1 MSLKFTTLVHQ
12 SLVNQCLHVA
22 YVLCPMSICAS
33 RPWPCHRNIPYMKP
47 EKNSRRDAWT
57 LHRGAGATVPNAPG
71 AAPTPNPSKNAG
83 EKAIESEIM
92 GDTLLS
98 NEHLFKKNDLVRMT
112 RNVTIMSHVY
122 FLANVLD
129 LFLPYN
135 HIFRGKSWGNEMK
148 WEDVLWVPCLQ
159 QLLFSLLCP
168 LSLLCDAL
176 AAAGHLRSC
185 SPTGLQQWS
194 FRIGNVLK
202 TMP

>member
-1 MSLKFTTLVHQ
+1 MLNYQRVCPVSH
-12 SLVNQCLHVA
+12 VNLRIA
-22 YVLCPMSICAS
+22 EK
-33 RPWPCHRNIPYMKP
+33 WPCHLNIPRGFTVFKH
-47 EKNSRRDAWT
+47 RRDAWT

-71 AAPTPNPSKNAG
+71 AAPTPNQLVQKCWRLGHWIWNQ
-83 EKAIESEIM
+83 

-98 NEHLFKKNDLVRMT
+98 SEHLKKNDLVRMT

-122 FLANVLD
+122 FYVLANVLD

-135 HIFRGKSWGNEMK
+135 HIFRGKPWGNEMK

-185 SPTGLQQWS
+185 CPTGLQQWS

>member
-1 MSLKFTTLVHQ
+1 MSLQFTTLVHQ

-33 RPWPCHRNIPYMKP
+33 RQWPRRMDLT
-47 EKNSRRDAWT
+47 SRRWCHSAKRTW
-57 LHRGAGATVPNAPG
+57 RGAH
-71 AAPTPNPSKNAG
+71 SKSVGPKMLENRPLNL
-83 EKAIESEIM
+83 KSWWY
-92 GDTLLS
+92 TFVKRTS
-98 NEHLFKKNDLVRMT
+98 KKNDLVRMT

-122 FLANVLD
+122 FYVLANVLD
-129 LFLPYN
+129 LFFPYN
-135 HIFRGKSWGNEMK
+135 HIFPGKSWGNEMK

-168 LSLLCDAL
+168 LSLPCDAL